1 MLDAEKL
8 LLRRFV
14 DQDDPE
20 ALSEIVTQYAGLVY
34 SACHRVLDD
43 ADKAADAAQET
54 FLQLLRNAGR
64 ISESLPGWLHR
75 AATRL
80 AIDRLRTD
88 ASRWR
93 RESRY
98 AGDSQHEVRQ
108 WQDISASV
116 DEALDGLDD
125 PTRDIL
131 IRHFFQSQTMREIG
145 AQLSVSQATVS
156 RRVEAGV
163 DQLRGKMRSRGMVF
177 TVGTLSALLGEHAVQ
192 AAPAALLKELGKVAL
207 AGSHAALGTTGVPA
221 GTGVLAS
228 VQAKIVAVA
237 AVVVLALVSAVT
249 YQEVTRTSEQETVV
263 TEEDVIDLGPAEQV
277 PRSMGIGGGLG
288 GGMGMGGGS
297 RMGTEVPP
305 G

>member
-163 DQLRGKMRSRGMVF
+163 DQLRRKMRSRGMIF
-177 TVGTLSALLGEHAVQ
+177 TV
-192 AAPAALLKELGKVAL
+192 ELGKVAL